1 MNVYTCGLALAALCA
16 SSAAQSH
23 ASAPAA
29 NSNLDAEGHLWLAG
43 AGEDHRQQTIIGA
56 SHLTALVNKQITA
69 LEFRRDADDA
79 AFTGGAAQWTVTLS
93 SSAAPTY
100 DCSEQFAAN
109 TGSDAVQVFQGQV
122 TLPASPAAPG
132 PAVAWSAD
140 NVVRVVFQTPFS
152 YGGGRLC
159 VDITGAAVPGQEAR
173 GWLPDAASVDA
184 TGVATSIGGGCG
196 PFATQNYADVYGLSV
211 GSTARFTGGGTPN
224 FFGFAMTGPTIAA
237 PLPLSVVGFG
247 QPNSG
252 CTFLVDPTIV
262 VPVFL
267 SSALTPTM
275 GIGTWQ
281 LGIPN
286 NSALQGQSL
295 TTQWL
300 DWATETTTDALT
312 WTIGASHTIDMATIE
327 GDAQSATGHL
337 ATSLAHVIRFEFQ

>member
-1 MNVYTCGLALAALCA
+1 MNAIPQGLVFAALGA
-16 SSAAQSH
+16 TIVAQSQ
-23 ASAPAA
+23 ATVPAA
-29 NSNLDAEGHLWLAG
+29 HNSDDAVAHLWLAG

-56 SHLTALVNKQITA
+56 SHLGALIGKQITA
-69 LEFRRDADDA
+69 LEFRRDADEE
-79 AFTGGAAQWTVTLS
+79 AFAGGAAQWTVTLS
-93 SSAAPTY
+93 SSTAATY

-109 TGSDAVQVFQGQV
+109 VGSDAVQVFQGQV

-132 PAVAWSAD
+132 PGVTWSSD

-152 YGGGRLC
+152 YSGGRLC
-159 VDITGAAVPGQEAR
+159 VDITGAAVAGQEAR

-196 PFATQNYADVYGLSV
+196 PFATQSYADEYGLSV

-252 CTFLVDPTIV
+252 CTFMVDPTIV
-262 VPVFL
+262 APVFL
-267 SSALTPTM
+267 SSVLTPTM

-312 WTIGASHTIDMATIE
+312 WTIGASHTIDMATVE
-327 GDAQSATGHL
+327 GDAQSAAGHL
-337 ATSLAHVIRFEFQ
+337 ATSLAHVIRFDYQ